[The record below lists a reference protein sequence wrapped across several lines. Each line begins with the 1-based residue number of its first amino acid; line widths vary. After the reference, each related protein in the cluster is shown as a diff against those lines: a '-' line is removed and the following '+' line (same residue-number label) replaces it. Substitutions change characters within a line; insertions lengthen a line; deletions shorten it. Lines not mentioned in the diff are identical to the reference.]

1 MMSAIPCN
9 PNEAIDFVETSLA
22 PGGSSPNA
30 PWPSIDAAA
39 FHGLAGDV
47 VRTIEPHTEADPVAI
62 LVQYLA
68 AVGNAIGSGPY
79 YQVEGDRH
87 GPKLFVVLNGE
98 TAKGRKGTS
107 WSRVRG
113 IMEFVD
119 LKWERDRVHSGL
131 SSGEGVIWAVR
142 DPIRQMVK
150 QGKGAPAQLVE
161 ETVDPGITDKRLMIV
176 EPEFAGALT
185 VMRREGN
192 ILSRVIRDAWDRG
205 DLATLTK
212 NSPARATGAHVSIIG
227 HITVNELRQCLDET
241 SMSNGYANRFLFVCV
256 RRSRVLPFGGAL
268 NRAEVVSLGTQTQA
282 AIKSARA
289 AASITMTPDA
299 RDAWARLYPSL
310 SEGQPGLLG
319 AILAR
324 AEAQT
329 VRLAM
334 LYALLDGLAVIDTV
348 HLQAAL
354 AVWEYAEASAQ
365 YIWGDA
371 LGDPIAD
378 EILRALRQRGV
389 VGMTRTEI
397 RDLFKRHRS
406 ANQLARALDV
416 LAAHGKVRRE
426 VGPDTGGRPA
436 EVWVAIIGA

>member
-1 MMSAIPCN
+1 MSAIPRY
-9 PNEAIDFVETSLA
+9 PNGAAEFVAASLA
-22 PGGSSPNA
+22 RGGSSPRV
-30 PWPSIDAAA
+30 PWPAMDAAA
-39 FHGLAGDV
+39 LHGLPGDV
-47 VRTIEPHTEADPVAI
+47 VCKIEPHTEADPVAI
-62 LVQYLA
+62 LVQYLV
-68 AVGNAIGSGPY
+68 AVGNAIGRGPY

-87 GPKLFVVLNGE
+87 GPNLFAVAVGE

-107 WSRVRG
+107 WSRIRE

-119 LKWERDRVHSGL
+119 GQWMRDRVHSGL
-131 SSGEGVIWAVR
+131 SSGEGVIWALR

-150 QGKGAPAQLVE
+150 QGKGANAQLVE

-176 EPEFAGALT
+176 EPEFAGALM

-192 ILSRVIRDAWDRG
+192 ILSRIIRDAWDRG

-212 NSPARATGAHVSIIG
+212 HSPARATGAHVSIVG
-227 HITVNELRQCLDET
+227 HITAGELRQSLDET

-268 NRAEVVSLGTQTQA
+268 DRAEVVSLATRTQA
-282 AIKSARA
+282 AIKSARGV
-289 AASITMTPDA
+289 ASITMTPDG
-299 RDAWARLYPSL
+299 RDAWTRVYPSL

-329 VRLAM
+329 IRLAM
-334 LYALLDGLAVIDTV
+334 LYALLDGQAVIENV
-348 HLQAAL
+348 HLQAAV
-354 AVWEYAEASAQ
+354 AVWEYAEASAR

-371 LGDPIAD
+371 LGDPVAD
-378 EILRALRQRGV
+378 EILRALRQQGEA
-389 VGMTRTEI
+389 GMTRTEI

-406 ANQLARALDV
+406 SNQLGRALDV
-416 LAAHGKVRRE
+416 LTEQGKVKRAERPE
-426 VGPDTGGRPA
+426 TGGRPA
-436 EVWVAIIGA
+436 EAWVAIVGD